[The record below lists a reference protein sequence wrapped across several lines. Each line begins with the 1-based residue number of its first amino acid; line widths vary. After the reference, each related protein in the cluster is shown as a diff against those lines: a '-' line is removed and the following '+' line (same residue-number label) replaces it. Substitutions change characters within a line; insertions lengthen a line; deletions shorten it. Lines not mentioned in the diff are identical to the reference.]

1 LPMTEIKGR
10 EEMERLIKEEPL
22 VLFYISRP
30 ACGVCTALK
39 PKVSA
44 LAADYEG
51 LKVFYVDLDKDESV
65 AGQFSLFTIPGIL
78 VYVQGKEWIREARYI
93 SIDQLQAKLDR
104 IREMR
109 GG

>member
-1 LPMTEIKGR
+1 MTEIQGR
-10 EEMERLIKEEPL
+10 EEMERRIREEPL
-22 VLFYISRP
+22 VLFYLSRP

-65 AGQFSLFTIPGIL
+65 AGQYSIFTIPGIL
-78 VYVQGKEWIREARYI
+78 VYVQGKEWIREARYV

-104 IREMR
+104 IVEIL
-109 GG
+109 G

>member
-1 LPMTEIKGR
+1 MKEIRGR
-10 EEMERLIKEEPL
+10 QEMERLIKEEAF

-44 LAADYEG
+44 LAADYAG
-51 LKVFYVDLDKDESV
+51 LKVYYVDLDKDESV
-65 AGQFSLFTIPGIL
+65 AGQFSIFTIPGIL

-104 IREMR
+104 IMEMR
-109 GG
+109 EG